1 MKLVSLVFVFA
12 FLGTFVHAQTAF
24 NSKTGGHCFTML
36 VPDYLEKTYELNDVA
51 DLQYYNA
58 EKNVYAIVIHDYKDQ
73 LAELELEFSGPKQF
87 LSDFTDE
94 YQADAE
100 DRKMTDIQEFM
111 VGENKFAQTEM
122 TWKTEEGYLFMLI
135 TTVETPGHF
144 YKILT
149 WTGMENTAA
158 FKEDFQKMARSLK
171 D

>member
-1 MKLVSLVFVFA
+1 MKLLSLVVVFA
-12 FLGTFVHAQTAF
+12 FLGTLAHAQTAF
-24 NSKTGGHCFTML
+24 SSKTGGHCFTML
-36 VPDYLEKTYELNDVA
+36 APDYMVKTYELNDVA
-51 DLQYYNA
+51 DLQYFNA

-73 LAELELEFSGPKQF
+73 LKELEMEFSGPKQF
-87 LSDFTDE
+87 LTDFTDE

-135 TTVETPGHF
+135 TTVETAGHF

-149 WTGMENTAA
+149 WTGMENMAA
-158 FKEDFQKMARSLK
+158 YKEDFQKMARSLK